1 METSKNLKRMIFT
14 SLLTALMIIGA
25 YIRIPLGP
33 VPIVLTNMFVVLAG
47 LLLGPFWGIAGAGLY
62 LLLGLIG
69 LPVFSGGGGPAY
81 FAGPTGGYLIGY
93 AAAAFA
99 AGAVRRAGRGFRH
112 AGTVK
117 NGGAEE
123 STGQQTAGRTA
134 GEGQSRGRRT
144 QSTAQRNG
152 STAALHIT
160 TAAAVLCGFAVIY
173 AAGVP
178 WLKFILK
185 ISWKQ
190 AAAAGILPFLPGDAV
205 KAAAVFAIAVSI
217 RKTAPAFLSGDIP
230 PERGARAKR
239 GRSGAVKNSRRPQR
253 EGGA

>member
-1 METSKNLKRMIFT
+1 
-14 SLLTALMIIGA
+14 
-25 YIRIPLGP
+25 
-33 VPIVLTNMFVVLAG
+33 
-47 LLLGPFWGIAGAGLY
+47 
-62 LLLGLIG
+62 
-69 LPVFSGGGGPAY
+69 
-81 FAGPTGGYLIGY
+81 
-93 AAAAFA
+93 
-99 AGAVRRAGRGFRH
+99 
-112 AGTVK
+112 
-117 NGGAEE
+117 
-123 STGQQTAGRTA
+123 
-134 GEGQSRGRRT
+134 
-144 QSTAQRNG
+144 
-152 STAALHIT
+152 
-160 TAAAVLCGFAVIY
+160 VIY